1 MTAYGPDYIS
11 GVIYIGGSILA
22 LYYHPPCKHPRMT
35 ELFPIITSLAS
46 HDMSG
51 GAEAF
56 VDSCVKEPLPFAT
69 KLLWMGGFIMQPPVA
84 RYWSIKRNQDHAV
97 WEATARSIPVLI
109 IQGTE
114 DEHCLY
120 HTMIGIAKRVYD
132 NVEVELM
139 DGIGHSPHYESPAK
153 TNRLIAEWVNRLVA
167 SKVCTT

>member
-132 NVEVELM
+132 KVEVELM

-153 TNRLIAEWVNRLVA
+153 TNRLIAEWVNRVVA